1 MKKPS
6 PIIYTLG
13 SLGIGVLLS
22 LGCIL
27 NDPQLGTGV
36 NGECDT
42 YNYVPT
48 CDGDKLTYCEPG
60 NCYRSRCTESKIK
73 TYTCKSGCEL
83 TSTESGQQAQC
94 KGECNPNTYRPT
106 CDPDGSIVSCVATPL
121 VGGPTNVNNYIIS
134 KEQCY
139 TGQCVEGADGARC
152 TFVSDMSQDMP
163 DMSGITDMNGDM
175 NTGDMTQDMRDMAP
189 TEDMTSPPDMS
200 DMTSDMGGTADMGPT
215 DMSTTDMSGTT
226 DMTTDMQDMGGPKP
240 PDM

>member
-6 PIIYTLG
+6 PIIYTLS
-13 SLGIGVLLS
+13 SLGLGVILS

-42 YNYVPT
+42 YNYEPT

-60 NCYRSRCTESKIK
+60 NCYRTRCTESKIK

-83 TSTESGQQAQC
+83 VSTEYDQQAQC

-121 VGGPTNVNNYIIS
+121 VGGPANVNNYIIS

-139 TGQCVEGADGARC
+139 TGQCVEGTDGARC
-152 TFVSDMSQDMP
+152 TFVMDMSQDMNDMGT
-163 DMSGITDMNGDM
+163 DMSANDMAQDM
-175 NTGDMTQDMRDMAP
+175 PARDMSPSNDMT
-189 TEDMTSPPDMS
+189 TPPDMNQ
-200 DMTSDMGGTADMGPT
+200 DMGGST
-215 DMSTTDMSGTT
+215 DMTTDMTVDMDPAQDMGGIT
-226 DMTTDMQDMGGPKP
+226 DMTTDMQEMSGPTP

>member
-13 SLGIGVLLS
+13 SLGIGMLLS

-27 NDPQLGTGV
+27 NNPQLGTGV

-42 YNYVPT
+42 SNYEQT

-60 NCYRSRCTESKIK
+60 SCYRSRCTKSKIK

-83 TSTESGQQAQC
+83 ASTDYGERAQC

-106 CDPDGSIVSCVATPL
+106 CDPDGSIISCVATPL
-121 VGGPTNVNNYIIS
+121 VGGPTNVNIYIIS

-152 TFVSDMSQDMP
+152 TFVSDMSQDMQ
-163 DMSGITDMNGDM
+163 DMGGT
-175 NTGDMTQDMRDMAP
+175 TDMTQDMGMSDMDGKTDMSSDMNTSDMP
-189 TEDMTSPPDMS
+189 VRDMTSPDMTQ
-200 DMTSDMGGTADMGPT
+200 DMGTSDMGA
-215 DMSTTDMSGTT
+215 TTDMS
-226 DMTTDMQDMGGPKP
+226 QDMGTS
-240 PDM
+240 DM